1 LHPGK
6 TLALEYINA
15 PKSLVLS
22 LDNSA
27 PATHGAFVM
36 GTHPIIWAKATGK
49 SVKALFS
56 DAQRVKALAE
66 IRADAYFD
74 KAVGAGKVKG
84 LVARDLNDA
93 APYSGILG
101 RAKIVGGLFRGSDR
115 AMEVFG
121 AKVRLELFKSYAKAE
136 ESGWLTRFY
145 KANPDYAAIGEA
157 VNTMTGR
164 GTGKVAE
171 GVGKAFGAVAT
182 APTYTVSRFKLAM
195 GTPAFN
201 AAIRK
206 QPVLAARVVADY
218 AKYVG
223 TTVTGLVLAG
233 KYGLEVDWDQSS
245 SNYLKYKIPGTNVW
259 IDPNGGIL
267 QPMRLAL
274 QMKTK
279 DPAITGG
286 FFAAGKAAPLVRTA
300 MNVQAGLRGKK
311 QFGKSYDPKT
321 PEGRMNLLFGFAP
334 LSGQNAADIKNEP
347 NLTPEQK
354 TVLGIMSFFGTNVN
368 VKEGTD
374 KK

>member
-1 LHPGK
+1 
-6 TLALEYINA
+6 
-15 PKSLVLS
+15 
-22 LDNSA
+22 
-27 PATHGAFVM
+27 
-36 GTHPIIWAKATGK
+36 
-49 SVKALFS
+49 
-56 DAQRVKALAE
+56 
-66 IRADAYFD
+66 
-74 KAVGAGKVKG
+74 
-84 LVARDLNDA
+84 
-93 APYSGILG
+93 
-101 RAKIVGGLFRGSDR
+101 
-115 AMEVFG
+115 MEVFG
-121 AKVRLELFKSYAKAE
+121 AKARLELFKSYAKAE
-136 ESGWLTRFY
+136 ESGWLTQFY

-223 TTVTGLVLAG
+223 TTIAGLTVAG
-233 KYGLEVDWDQSS
+233 KYGMEVEWDDSS

-259 IDPNGGIL
+259 IDPSGGVL
-267 QPMRLAL
+267 QPLRLAL

-279 DPAITGG
+279 DPAVTGG
-286 FFAAGKAAPLVRTA
+286 FFIAGKAAPLVRSA
-300 MNVQAGLRGKK
+300 MNLQAGLRGKK
-311 QFGKSYDPKT
+311 QFGKSYDPET
-321 PEGRMNLLFGFAP
+321 AEGRLNLLFQFAP
-334 LSGQNAADIKNEP
+334 LSIQGMTEIKNEP
-347 NLTPEQK
+347 NLTAEQK
-354 TVLGIMSFFGTNVN
+354 TALAIAAFFGTNVN